1 MGNSAPSGD
10 SHDPPNNPLDEFDG
24 IETLGYRVLGVQP
37 SSPASAAG
45 LVSFFDFI
53 VGANGEPLLASGEG
67 LEEGEEYDDVD
78 FPALLQQHKG
88 KPVELCELPFYC
100 ILLLLRLRFV
110 NGFWIVLYVVLD
122 GLIQKR
128 KDLLEWY
135 TFCDDLEPQL
145 TIFRSACRAVLSF
158 CYFLYVAVC
167 FLYGIPYIRVH
178 LHRNKNNTGRVVVW
192 NIKSQQQR
200 FVDLTPDDTWGG
212 AGLLGVTIRL
222 DNYGGADERLI
233 RVLEVENG
241 SPASIAGLV
250 SLHDFLLGTNVVA
263 FESTETLAAV
273 LHQHVN
279 QIVELYVYNA
289 ESDIVRVVPL
299 MPSLSWG
306 GQGLLGA
313 EVGTGYL
320 HRLPGTTR
328 STPGSSV
335 ERKVRWINREGG
347 GGNQTSDN
355 DQGDNST
362 APTTTGSSSTG
373 IVPDENTPLELEPH
387 LEMEVEHENDRR
399 RPEDITKQPHQLGE
413 EVKSPTNASSSSSP
427 TSLGGNSSW
436 TQNVDNGT
444 PNSQQPSQMSPTFAA
459 ATTTTSTTTRQFPD
473 LPPLPPPPQG
483 VTSPVGARNKF
494 SHTAKPVE
502 DAEALFSG
510 PPPSAFLPPPPKM
523 MT

>member
-1 MGNSAPSGD
+1 
-10 SHDPPNNPLDEFDG
+10 
-24 IETLGYRVLGVQP
+24 
-37 SSPASAAG
+37 
-45 LVSFFDFI
+45 
-53 VGANGEPLLASGEG
+53 
-67 LEEGEEYDDVD
+67 
-78 FPALLQQHKG
+78 
-88 KPVELCELPFYC
+88 
-100 ILLLLRLRFV
+100 
-110 NGFWIVLYVVLD
+110 
-122 GLIQKR
+122 
-128 KDLLEWY
+128 
-135 TFCDDLEPQL
+135 
-145 TIFRSACRAVLSF
+145 
-158 CYFLYVAVC
+158 
-167 FLYGIPYIRVH
+167 
-178 LHRNKNNTGRVVVW
+178 VVW

-222 DNYGGADERLI
+222 DDYGGADERLI
-233 RVLEVENG
+233 RVLEVEEG

-279 QIVELYVYNA
+279 QIVELYVYNS

-306 GQGLLGA
+306 RGQGLLGA

-347 GGNQTSDN
+347 GSSNNQTSDN
-355 DQGDNST
+355 DPGDHST
-362 APTTTGSSSTG
+362 GATTTGTG

-413 EVKSPTNASSSSSP
+413 EVKSPTNVSSSSSS
-427 TSLGGNSSW
+427 TATTFGGNASLP
-436 TQNVDNGT
+436 QNIGNGT
-444 PNSQQPSQMSPTFAA
+444 PNSQQPSQIPPTVAA
-459 ATTTTSTTTRQFPD
+459 ASTTTSTTTRPFPD

-483 VTSPVGARNKF
+483 VTSPVVVGTKSKY
-494 SHTAKPVE
+494 SHTATAKQVD

-510 PPPSAFLPPPPKM
+510 PPPSTFLPPPPKM